1 VITDEK
7 WPVAR
12 LIPISSASG
21 VEAQERRLASALL
34 AVMGAVPE
42 FGYALLKPL
51 GAPSGKIE
59 TFIEV
64 PFKLEGRTIRPD
76 GVVVVTRGG
85 KSWSALLEAKIA
97 AHPLEPDQINAYLDL
112 ARDLDFQAVLSVS
125 NQYVTSSMEY
135 PIEIDRRKVRRTR
148 LHHWSW
154 IDLLTQATVQREY
167 RGIRDPD
174 QAYILGELI
183 RYLADPRSG
192 AVAFDGMGTGWTAVR
207 DGAREQTLRK
217 SDAAVIATVARWDD
231 LVRYLALSLT
241 TELGREV
248 KQVLA
253 TSERTPNV
261 RRQALTESLISSG
274 RLYGDLQIPNVAGPL
289 SIWADLR
296 SRRVIASTSI
306 DAPKE
311 GTSKGRVSWLLR
323 QLQTAPEN
331 LKIEARVAYKSTS
344 LAAPLSAVRDEAST
358 LYPEGGREIRA
369 FTLSIAS
376 NMGLKRDSSRGSFVE
391 SVVNAAEVFYG
402 EVLQNLRTWK
412 PSPPKLKK
420 PAEREVPPEAAV
432 ADLVG
437 VEPSDIAELP
447 PEVVERAPVTESS
460 VETFSPGREDEDLP
474 EG

>member
-1 VITDEK
+1 LITDEK

-34 AVMGAVPE
+34 AVMAAVPE

-51 GAPSGKIE
+51 GAPSGKFE

-64 PFKLEGRTIRPD
+64 PFKLEGKPVRPD
-76 GVVVVTRGG
+76 GVIVVTRAG

-97 AHPLEPDQINAYLDL
+97 AHPLEPDQINTYLDL
-112 ARDLDFQAVLSVS
+112 ARELDFQAVLSVS
-125 NQYVTSSMEY
+125 NQYVTSSTEY
-135 PIEIDRRKVRRTR
+135 PIEIDRRKVRRTK

-154 IDLLTQATVQREY
+154 IDLLTQATVQKEY
-167 RGIRDPD
+167 RGISDPD

-192 AVAFDGMGTGWTAVR
+192 AVAFDGMGSGWTAVR

-248 KQVLA
+248 KHVLPA
-253 TSERTPNV
+253 SERTPNA
-261 RRQALTESLISSG
+261 RRQALTESLVSSG
-274 RLYGDLQIPNVAGPL
+274 RLYGDLQIPNVAGSL
-289 SIWADLR
+289 SISTDLR
-296 SRRVIASTSI
+296 SRQVIASTSI

-311 GTSKGRVSWLLR
+311 GSSKSRVSWLLR

-331 LKIEARVAYKSTS
+331 LKIEARIAYKSTS
-344 LAAPLSAVRDEAST
+344 LVAPLSAVRENAAT
-358 LYPEGGREIRA
+358 LYPEGGREIRGFA
-369 FTLSIAS
+369 LSTAS

-391 SVVNAAEVFYG
+391 SVVSAAEAFYG
-402 EVLQNLRTWK
+402 DVLQKLRTWK
-412 PSPPKLKK
+412 PAPPKLKK
-420 PAEREVPPEAAV
+420 PAEKDISPETAV
-432 ADLVG
+432 AELVG
-437 VEPSDIAELP
+437 VESDDIAELP
-447 PEVVERAPVTESS
+447 SEMVERGSAS
-460 VETFSPGREDEDLP
+460 VAGPDPLASGADDSA
-474 EG
+474 